1 MRVRHPGPVQR
12 MLAPACAGRID
23 TPLGPML
30 AVLDNRA
37 RLLRLEFCAD
47 PAIHKFK
54 VAAQAEWDEHECAPV
69 AGQLAEYFA
78 GARREFELELAPQG
92 TVFQRRVWDELTK
105 IPYGETVT
113 YGELA
118 RRLELTPEAA
128 RAVGAANGTNPIAV
142 VVPCHR
148 VIGANGALTG
158 YAYGLEYKRW
168 LLELEGAL
176 APKLFD

>member
-1 MRVRHPGPVQR
+1 

-54 VAAQAEWDEHECAPV
+54 VAAQAEWDEQECAPV
-69 AGQLAEYFA
+69 AYQLGEYFA

-92 TVFQRRVWDELTK
+92 TVFQRSVWSALRR
-105 IPYGETVT
+105 IPYGETAT
-113 YGELA
+113 YGVLA
-118 RRLELTPEAA
+118 RRLELPVDAS
-128 RAVGAANGTNPIAV
+128 RAVGAANGANPIAV
-142 VVPCHR
+142 VIPCHR
-148 VIGANGALTG
+148 VIGANGTLTG
-158 YAYGLEYKRW
+158 YAYGLEHKRR

-176 APKLFD
+176 ASRLFD